1 MLILTAHLPDVSYD
15 GPLLEEKALLT
26 AAEGGLSSPEYVDL
40 CKWLASRLKPLCE
53 LEESITSG
61 SGLRHHAH
69 RDYDAHKPCFCTV
82 DIQVRHVCRRHSDQ
96 FLIDLEIKHTTKGKK

>member
-1 MLILTAHLPDVSYD
+1 MLVLTVHLSDVSYD

-40 CKWLASRLKPLCE
+40 CRWLASRLKPLCE

-61 SGLRHHAH
+61 SGQRHHAH
-69 RDYDAHKPCFCTV
+69 NDYKPWLCIV
-82 DIQVRHVCRRHSDQ
+82 DTPVRHVCRRYSEQ
-96 FLIDLEIKHTTKGKK
+96 LLIDLEMKYTIKGK